1 MADITYLNNVKY
13 YFNWGKLMRDK
24 SKNVILYLVKKLGG
38 QIEGRKKLMKLMF
51 LIEHFDLESK
61 RIVRKKHTLGNRFFI
76 YYYGV
81 FSFDVMNSYD
91 ELFREKIIMD
101 TYPLTIEQKV
111 ETRLEGE
118 LKRVIDGIV
127 KEFGKYSGYN
137 LEVETLGM
145 LGIEPSGKD
154 QYFGKAID
162 EIRR

>member
-1 MADITYLNNVKY
+1 
-13 YFNWGKLMRDK
+13 MRDK